1 MQYYTFELDEESSD
15 LCTIVTPFGKF
26 KYKRLPMGLKCSPDY
41 AQEVMENIFRDLEDT
56 DVYIDDVGA
65 FSNNWDKHLVLLH
78 QICGR
83 LIDNG
88 FTVNP
93 LKCEWG
99 VKETDWLGYWLT
111 PKGLK
116 PWKKKVD
123 AIIKME
129 RPKNLRQLRGFIGAV
144 NYYRDMWPH
153 RSHVLAPLTDQ
164 TGKNTFTWSDEMD
177 KAFRQM
183 KILLATDAL
192 TAYPNHN
199 LPFEIYTDAS
209 DYQLGAC
216 IMQHGRPVA
225 YYSRNSMELKIT
237 ILQWKKSYCP

>member
-1 MQYYTFELDEESSD
+1 
-15 LCTIVTPFGKF
+15 
-26 KYKRLPMGLKCSPDY
+26 
-41 AQEVMENIFRDLEDT
+41 
-56 DVYIDDVGA
+56 
-65 FSNNWDKHLVLLH
+65 
-78 QICGR
+78 
-83 LIDNG
+83 
-88 FTVNP
+88 
-93 LKCEWG
+93 
-99 VKETDWLGYWLT
+99 
-111 PKGLK
+111 
-116 PWKKKVD
+116 
-123 AIIKME
+123 ME
-129 RPKNLRQLRGFIGAV
+129 RPKTMKQLRGFIGAV